1 MAINDSEVDTS
12 DSETV
17 YSEGMKCSIVPTSPE
32 VSSHNLSTKSI
43 SIHSPSRRGRES
55 CSCDV
60 YKANR

>member
-1 MAINDSEVDTS
+1 MTINESEVDTS

-17 YSEGMKCSIVPTSPE
+17 YSENIKRSIVSTSPE
-32 VSSHNLSTKSI
+32 VSPHNLSTKSI
-43 SIHSPSRRGRES
+43 SIHSPSRRSRES